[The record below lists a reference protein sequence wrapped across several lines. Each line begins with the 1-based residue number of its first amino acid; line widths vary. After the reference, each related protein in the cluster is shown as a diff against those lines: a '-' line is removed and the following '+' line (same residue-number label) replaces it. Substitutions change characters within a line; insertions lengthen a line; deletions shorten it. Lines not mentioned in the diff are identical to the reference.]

1 VCSSV
6 RCATL
11 SPTSDAPQSHTHSHH
26 HKSQEPRRIVHISF
40 CFHRTPWPWGDPSS
54 SSATSRLFKL
64 EIEPVNASSIR
75 YNIHDKISELQILA
89 SLEEFFYES
98 QRKIRWQSE
107 LFGPLHYFW
116 ARSQNSEE
124 ATVSFAISVSVHPSL
139 RVGQISSHWTDFHEI
154 CYSSIFRI
162 FMEFVIRTF
171 SKFLWN
177 LLFEYFPNFHEICYS
192 NIFWIFIKF
201 VIRAFSE

>member
-1 VCSSV
+1 MCSSV
-6 RCATL
+6 WCATL

-40 CFHRTPWPWGDPSS
+40 CFHRTPWQWGDPSS

-64 EIEPVNASSIR
+64 EIEPVNASSILF
-75 YNIHDKISELQILA
+75 NIHDKISELQTLA
-89 SLEEFFYES
+89 SLAEFFYES

-124 ATVSFAISVSVHPSL
+124 ATVNFAISVCTSV
-139 RVGQISSHWTDFHEI
+139 SS
-154 CYSSIFRI
+154 R
-162 FMEFVIRTF
+162 RTNQLPLDGF
-171 SKFLWN
+171 SWN
-177 LLFEYFPNFHEICYS
+177 LLFEYFPNFHGIRYS
-192 NIFWIFIKF
+192 NFFRIFIKF
-201 VIRAFSE
+201 VVRVFSEFSWNMLFEHFLNFHYICY